1 MLGWTWV
8 IKWGHILNWSHLL
21 CMRERERERDAH
33 VCIEKKKTK
42 MKSWRFVK
50 NLVIQLTLPDV
61 FNEDT

>member
-1 MLGWTWV
+1 MGSYTKLKSPTV
-8 IKWGHILNWSHLL
+8 HE
-21 CMRERERERDAH
+21 RERERERDAH

>member
-1 MLGWTWV
+1 MGSYTKLKSPTV
-8 IKWGHILNWSHLL
+8 HE
-21 CMRERERERDAH
+21 RERERERERDRDAH

-50 NLVIQLTLPDV
+50 NLVVQLTLPGV

>member
-1 MLGWTWV
+1 MGSYTKLKSPTV
-8 IKWGHILNWSHLL
+8 HE
-21 CMRERERERDAH
+21 RERERER
-33 VCIEKKKTK
+33 CTCLYRKKKTK